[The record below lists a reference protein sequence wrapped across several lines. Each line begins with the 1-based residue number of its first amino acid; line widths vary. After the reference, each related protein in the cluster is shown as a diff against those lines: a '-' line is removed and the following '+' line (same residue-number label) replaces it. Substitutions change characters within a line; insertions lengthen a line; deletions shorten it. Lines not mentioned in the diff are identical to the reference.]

1 MATGPLPEPDPVT
14 QPYWDSLRAHAM
26 QLQRCGECGRWV
38 FYPRAICPHCGDASL
53 EWRTVSGR
61 ATLYSFT
68 VVHRASTPE
77 LQAEAPYVVALV
89 DLEEGVRLMGRIR
102 DVEPGADTPRIGE
115 PLVLDY
121 DDVAPEVTLPTFRR
135 V

>member
-1 MATGPLPEPDPVT
+1 MATGPLPQHDPVT
-14 QPYWDSLRAHAM
+14 RRYWESLKARAM
-26 QLQRCGECGRWV
+26 QLQRCSECGRSV
-38 FYPRAICPHCGDASL
+38 FFPRAICPHCGGASL
-53 EWRTVSGR
+53 EWRLVSGR

-68 VVHRASTPE
+68 VVHRAPTPE
-77 LQAEAPYVVALV
+77 LQGEAPYVVALV
-89 DLEEGVRLMGRIR
+89 DLEEGVRLMARIR

-121 DDVAPEVTLPTFRR
+121 DDVAHEVTLPTFRR